1 MVGRF
6 GRLVRL
12 VCFWSDKLSIS
23 VRNWSNSI
31 MFYVMFSI
39 LFSVMFHVMFCTV
52 FYFMFCVMFLSFLC
66 LIVGYVCLF
75 CDQFVRLDS
84 LYNVGFGL

>member
-6 GRLVRL
+6 GRSVRL
-12 VCFWSDKLSIS
+12 VCLWSDKLSIS

-39 LFSVMFHVMFCTV
+39 LFSVVFHVMFCTACFV
-52 FYFMFCVMFLSFLC
+52 SCFLSFLC